1 VSDWTPYIDGF
12 RGIEQDEDRGLVLEW
27 AGSGPGGD
35 RTKRL
40 PMDPATAEALAA
52 CIQHE
57 IGTVVPTPNGEAF
70 DG

>member
-1 VSDWTPYIDGF
+1 MSKWTPYIDGF
-12 RGIEQDEDRGLVLEW
+12 RGIDRDEDRGLVLEW

-35 RTKRL
+35 QTKRL
-40 PMDPATAEALAA
+40 PMNPATAEALAA

-57 IGTVVPTPNGEAF
+57 IGSVVPTSSGEAR